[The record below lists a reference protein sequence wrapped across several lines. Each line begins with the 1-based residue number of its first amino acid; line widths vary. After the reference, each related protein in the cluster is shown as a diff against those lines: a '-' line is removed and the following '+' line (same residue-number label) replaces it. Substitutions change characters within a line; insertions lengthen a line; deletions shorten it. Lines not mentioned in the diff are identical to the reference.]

1 MIKVKAMAALLA
13 AFFVTSLCCAQASA
27 HCGKDHSDEL
37 RGDGTLTLFR
47 PVKNERETFKYRDAD
62 GDYSAEAMEKIA
74 FFFRCRLTD
83 EVHPIDPDLIEILD
97 AIEDHFSA
105 KEIRLIS
112 AFRSDARNSLMRSGN
127 RRVARE
133 SYHTRGMAAD
143 IEVPGVSA
151 SAARDFAYLLGHGG
165 IGYYRRRPFIHVDTG
180 PLRTWG
186 FKPAPAGRRHAPAMS
201 QK

>member
-1 MIKVKAMAALLA
+1 MIRSKAVAALLA
-13 AFFVTSLCCAQASA
+13 AVFVASLSCTTAYA
-27 HCGKDHSDEL
+27 HCGRDHSKDL

-47 PVKNERETFKYRDAD
+47 PVKNERETFRYRDAD
-62 GDYSAEAMEKIA
+62 GNYSEEAMERIA
-74 FFFRCRLTD
+74 RFFRCRLTD
-83 EVHPIDPDLIEILD
+83 EAHPIDPDLIEILD
-97 AIEDHFSA
+97 AIEDHFDA
-105 KEIRLIS
+105 KEVRLIS
-112 AFRSDARNSLMRSGN
+112 AFRSDARNNLMRSRN

-133 SYHTRGMAAD
+133 SYHTKGMAAD

-151 SAARDFAYLLGHGG
+151 SAARDFAYFLNKGG